1 MTRMAP
7 DCFCC
12 RNHTPES
19 RDVLRSFAAFSED
32 IQVIQQEAEAL
43 EGHMAITLF
52 NHRTV
57 LIGLGLALGLSACS
71 APDAVARNAYLT
83 PGVTLAT
90 QGRAVAVPGHP
101 GAGPHVLAAQ
111 YDVQDVRINVSRK
124 LRVSEA
130 NMFFP
135 VADIV
140 WRGEPR
146 GDRYQQVAR
155 MYQEAA
161 AAGTSSMTNGRAV
174 VVDVDVIRNHC
185 LTEKT
190 RYTVGGVH
198 SLRFMLTVTDA
209 TTGQVIDGP
218 REVIAD
224 VKGAGGNQAIV
235 EEQNGRTQR
244 VVVVERLAQVLRREL
259 SQTVAATPEL
269 TTRLQSD
276 VTMTVAGLS
285 Q

>member
-1 MTRMAP
+1 MATARM
-7 DCFCC
+7 
-12 RNHTPES
+12 
-19 RDVLRSFAAFSED
+19 L
-32 IQVIQQEAEAL
+32 
-43 EGHMAITLF
+43 
-52 NHRTV
+52 NHRTA
-57 LIGLGLALGLSACS
+57 LLGLALAFGLSACGATDTVS
-71 APDAVARNAYLT
+71 RNGYGT

-90 QGRAVAVPGHP
+90 QGRAVPVPGP
-101 GAGPHVLAAQ
+101 AATGPHILAAQ

-124 LRVSEA
+124 LKVSEA
-130 NMFFP
+130 NMFYP

-146 GDRYQQVAR
+146 GDRYQQVAK

-161 AAGTSSMTNGRAV
+161 AAGTSAMTHGRAV

-209 TTGQVIDGP
+209 ATGQVIDGP

-259 SQTVAATPEL
+259 SQTVVATPEL
-269 TTRLQSD
+269 TARLQSD
-276 VTMTVAGLS
+276 VTVTVAGLS